1 MAYQNDDLSVTRYRR
16 ASQPLPT
23 SGTLIASVPPE
34 LKKLQ
39 TYLDSEFRKLED
51 SINTLADAVPQVAL
65 REPTVKKI
73 GMIRYAKSPWDPLGS
88 GDGWVFWDGSAWA
101 AL

>member
-1 MAYQNDDLSVTRYRR
+1 MAYDNDDLTVIRYRR

-23 SGTLIASVPPE
+23 SGTLVSQVPPE
-34 LKKLQ
+34 FKKLQ
-39 TYLDSEFRKLED
+39 TYLDAEFSKVEN
-51 SINTLADAVPQVAL
+51 SINTLADATPQVAL
-65 REPTVKKI
+65 REPPVKKT

-88 GDGWVFWDGSAWA
+88 GDGWVWWDGSAWA